1 MLTRPHCQP
10 CRKPG
15 TSRGPHQGPTSEARG
30 PPVSPLPQKSH
41 LLSIPLPIRH
51 WLIGLS
57 SPQSPPL
64 DPAARL
70 AEGVVRLQTTH
81 WEWVQAWERRD
92 LPAWNRILLQGQRTW
107 RKIERTCGVDRQ
119 RLITLVNRSTTQGGR
134 ELWNPHHYHLDR
146 FERRAPVTHQDVRQ
160 GFRQVQATS
169 QEKRLY
175 DEMANTYADIA
186 VNMGAIREI
195 AIKKMR
201 RW

>member
-1 MLTRPHCQP
+1 MSKVGQ
-10 CRKPG
+10 
-15 TSRGPHQGPTSEARG
+15 
-30 PPVSPLPQKSH
+30 PVSLPH
-41 LLSIPLPIRH
+41 LTTLLLTSDPSLQQ
-51 WLIGLS
+51 LIEHLFH
-57 SPQSPPL
+57 QVPPL
-64 DPAARL
+64 DPATHL
-70 AEGVVRLQTTH
+70 SEGFVQLQTTH

-92 LPAWNRILLQGQRTW
+92 LPAWNQILLQGQRTW